1 MVLFLD
7 TLRLKV
13 DSASANPVTQC
24 GESSNS
30 FTPFTVPGVEDTEVE
45 YNLLVCHQ
53 GQGQPP
59 LDTAGKAFKIEYTSP
74 RQVLCSDNTMSELL

>member
-45 YNLLVCHQ
+45 YNLLVCHF
-53 GQGQPP
+53 
-59 LDTAGKAFKIEYTSP
+59 TAGKAFKIEYTSP